1 MFISTDIR
9 LNRLDYDQYKKLHVN
24 YNIMNKIWQGRLD
37 GEELLY
43 HRIFQRVKEEIDYNA
58 VSTKDFV
65 LHGFAVDEGVSR
77 NKGRQGAKDAP
88 DMIRRN
94 MSNFPVILPD
104 FSLLDFGNITCDD
117 GNLENAQQNLANK
130 ISDVLLKGG
139 RSLVLG
145 GGHEVT
151 YGHYSGVKKA
161 FAGQKIGIIN
171 FDAHFDNREPEN
183 GVGASS
189 GTGFWQIAQEGEINS
204 LHIGIQRN
212 SNTLKLFDTAHQFGM
227 KYILA
232 DELFFENLPSVYERV
247 NQLTESVDVLY
258 MTICMDVFNAS
269 IAPGVSASAYNGIF
283 ADAAF
288 MHLYKHIL
296 KSEKLQALDIAEVN
310 PQFDIQERTGRLA
323 ASLVNEWFMI

>member
-1 MFISTDIR
+1 M
-9 LNRLDYDQYKKLHVN
+9 
-24 YNIMNKIWQGRLD
+24 IWQGRLD

-43 HRIFQRVKEEIDYNA
+43 HRIFQRVKEEKNYDAI
-58 VSTKDFV
+58 STNDFV
-65 LHGFAVDEGVSR
+65 LHGFAVDEGVRR

-88 DMIRRN
+88 DMLRKN
-94 MSNFPVILPD
+94 MSNFPVVRPD
-104 FSLLDFGNITCDD
+104 FSLLDFGNVTCNDA
-117 GNLENAQQNLANK
+117 NLENTQNELAKNVSK
-130 ISDVLLKGG
+130 VLLKGG
-139 RSLVLG
+139 KSLVLG

-151 YGHYSGVKKA
+151 FGHYRGVRTA
-161 FAGQKIGIIN
+161 YPEQRIGIIN
-171 FDAHFDNREPEN
+171 FDAHFDNRQPEN

-247 NQLTESVDVLY
+247 NELADSVDVLY

-296 KSEKLQALDIAEVN
+296 KNEKLVALDIAEVN
-310 PQFDIQERTGRLA
+310 PHFDIQDRTARLA
-323 ASLVNEWFMI
+323 ASLANEWFMI

>member
-1 MFISTDIR
+1 M
-9 LNRLDYDQYKKLHVN
+9 
-24 YNIMNKIWQGRLD
+24 IWQGRLD

-43 HRIFQRVKEEIDYNA
+43 HRIFQRVKAENNYDAI
-58 VSTKDFV
+58 STNDFV
-65 LHGFAVDEGVSR
+65 LHGFAVDEGVRR
-77 NKGRQGAKDAP
+77 NKGKQGAKDAP
-88 DMIRRN
+88 DIIRKN
-94 MSNFPVILPD
+94 MSNFPVIRPD
-104 FSLLDFGNITCDD
+104 FSLLDFGNITCED
-117 GNLENAQQNLANK
+117 GNLENTQNELAK
-130 ISDVLLKGG
+130 KVSKVLLKGG
-139 RSLVLG
+139 KSLVLG

-151 YGHYSGVKKA
+151 FGHYRGVKTA
-161 FAGQKIGIIN
+161 FQEQKIGIIN
-171 FDAHFDNREPEN
+171 FDAHFDNRQPEN

-232 DELFFENLPSVYERV
+232 DELFFENLPSIYERV
-247 NQLTESVDVLY
+247 NELAESVDFLY

-288 MHLYKHIL
+288 MHLYRHIL
-296 KSEKLQALDIAEVN
+296 RNEKLIALDIAEVN
-310 PQFDIQERTGRLA
+310 PSLDIQDHTARLA
-323 ASLVNEWFMI
+323 ASLANEWFMI

>member
-1 MFISTDIR
+1 M
-9 LNRLDYDQYKKLHVN
+9 
-24 YNIMNKIWQGRLD
+24 IWQGRLD

-43 HRIFQRVKEEIDYNA
+43 HRIFQRVKAESNYDLI
-58 VSTKDFV
+58 STNDFV
-65 LHGFAVDEGVSR
+65 LHGFAVDEGVRR

-88 DMIRRN
+88 DVIRKN
-94 MSNFPVILPD
+94 MSNFPVIRPD
-104 FSLLDFGNITCDD
+104 FSLLDFGNITCED
-117 GNLENAQQNLANK
+117 GNLENTQNELAKNVSK
-130 ISDVLLKGG
+130 VLLKGG
-139 RSLVLG
+139 KSLVLG

-151 YGHYSGVKKA
+151 FGHYRGVKTA
-161 FAGQKIGIIN
+161 FQEQKIGIVN
-171 FDAHFDNREPEN
+171 FDAHFDNRQPEN

-232 DELFFENLPSVYERV
+232 DELFFENLPSIYERV
-247 NQLTESVDVLY
+247 NELAESVDFLY

-288 MHLYKHIL
+288 MHVYRHIL
-296 KSEKLQALDIAEVN
+296 RNEKLIALDIAEVN
-310 PQFDIQERTGRLA
+310 PGLDIQDHTARLA
-323 ASLVNEWFMI
+323 ASLTNEWFMI